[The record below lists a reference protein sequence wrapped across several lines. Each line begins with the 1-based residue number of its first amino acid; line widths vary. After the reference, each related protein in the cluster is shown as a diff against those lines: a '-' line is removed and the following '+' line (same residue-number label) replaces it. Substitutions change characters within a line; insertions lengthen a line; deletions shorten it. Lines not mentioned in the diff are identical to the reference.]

1 MITYFDRQFFG
12 YHQWKALTVGYVCV
26 KEEGY
31 SPTFVKT
38 VAFETWKDAKKANAS
53 NAGNARKQNK
63 HSQIKIL
70 LYL

>member
-26 KEEGY
+26 KEQGY

-38 VAFETWKDAKKANAS
+38 VALETWKDAKKANAS
-53 NAGNARKQNK
+53 NAGNAHN
-63 HSQIKIL
+63 ITED
-70 LYL
+70 